1 MKIDLKFSFLV
12 LLIGLFT
19 NIGSVNALS
28 NTGIFKDLTISD
40 NGNFYNNTNASGA
53 NSNLGYEVATGSY
66 GQNYEYEY
74 YYAVSE
80 TETQLINYGITL
92 TQCGMNLKA
101 GRNYSIIYYF
111 KSGGFPYIYP
121 NYANTTYKLGISND
135 VSTANLSFNP
145 SEWYADNIGTPLP
158 GNFNTVHSFIL
169 TFEAPT
175 NGACL
180 SVSYSSKTSNVSS
193 HQYLFLGYELTDH
206 GQHVPTVDE
215 IKDGLESSFDDLYN
229 NFLDA
234 TISINNAIDA
244 MHDHLNGNINASTNE
259 ILDKQEETNQA
270 LGEIKDMDIS
280 EEDKE
285 LPDDTEFNNYQD
297 AEDDLMDK
305 VNEADMSVLDVAID
319 VDSSNFVWDTLTD
332 LIQSHTLIFSTII
345 AILSIGIIKL
355 ALGR

>member
-1 MKIDLKFSFLV
+1 MIKKILIYIVLVFSVFLF
-12 LLIGLFT
+12 ID
-19 NIGSVNALS
+19 SVNALS
-28 NTGIFKDLTISD
+28 NVDIFEDLTISD
-40 NGNFYNNTNASGA
+40 NGMFYNNTNASGV
-53 NSNLGYEVATGSY
+53 NSALGYKVDTGFY
-66 GQNYEYEY
+66 GQNYEYEH
-74 YYAVSE
+74 YYAVSK
-80 TETQLINYGITL
+80 TETQLINYGISL

-111 KSGGFPYIYP
+111 ESGGFPYIYP
-121 NYANTTYKLGISND
+121 NYANTTYKLGISNN

-145 SEWYADNIGTPLP
+145 SEWYSDNIGTPLP
-158 GNFNTVHSFIL
+158 GDFNAVHSFIL

-175 NGACL
+175 NGSCL
-180 SVSYSSKTSNVSS
+180 TVSYSSKTSNVSS

-206 GQHVPTVDE
+206 GEHVPTVDE

-234 TISINNAIDA
+234 TIDINNAIDA

-270 LGEIKDMDIS
+270 LDEIKDMDIS
-280 EEDKE
+280 DEDKE
-285 LPDDTEFNNYQD
+285 LPDDTDFNDYQD
-297 AEDDLMDK
+297 AENDLMDK

-319 VDSSNFVWDTLTD
+319 EDSSNFVWDTLTE
-332 LIQSHTLIFSTII
+332 LIQSHTLIFGTVI

>member
-1 MKIDLKFSFLV
+1 M
-12 LLIGLFT
+12 
-19 NIGSVNALS
+19 
-28 NTGIFKDLTISD
+28 
-40 NGNFYNNTNASGA
+40 
-53 NSNLGYEVATGSY
+53 
-66 GQNYEYEY
+66 
-74 YYAVSE
+74 
-80 TETQLINYGITL
+80 
-92 TQCGMNLKA
+92 
-101 GRNYSIIYYF
+101 
-111 KSGGFPYIYP
+111 
-121 NYANTTYKLGISND
+121 
-135 VSTANLSFNP
+135 
-145 SEWYADNIGTPLP
+145 
-158 GNFNTVHSFIL
+158 
-169 TFEAPT
+169 
-175 NGACL
+175 
-180 SVSYSSKTSNVSS
+180 
-193 HQYLFLGYELTDH
+193 FLGYELTDH